1 MTDGRIPGKWVSEP
15 RFAEMDSDT
24 WAIFTRA
31 LAWSNEAGTDGAVKR
46 RYLGMFHN
54 SGELLPRCCD
64 HLEALGLWRKTPD
77 GYQFNDWDTP
87 AHRGGL
93 GQATAE
99 TVRNGKVRNA
109 AKQKRFR
116 ERQAGSEDP
125 GGEPTTSGNPVMSP
139 GYVGQDTTRQ
149 DTTRKSDYG
158 VTKNKQGLQAS
169 TDAPLTMLRSA
180 REFLKKPESESPQ
193 VVTDEMDIEVAPCCG
208 RPHSPLTTCEAAAGD
223 FG

>member
-1 MTDGRIPGKWVSEP
+1 MTDGRIPGKWVTEP

-54 SGELLPRCCD
+54 SGELLPRCYD
-64 HLEALGLWRKTPD
+64 NLEALGLWRKTPD
-77 GYQFNDWDTP
+77 GYQLEKWDTP

-99 TVRNGKVRNA
+99 SVRNGKARNA
-109 AKQKRFR
+109 AKQRRFR
-116 ERQAGSEDP
+116 ERLA
-125 GGEPTTSGNPVMSP
+125 GGEDLESEAITPSNPVTSP
-139 GYVGQDTTRQ
+139 GYVGQDTTGQ
-149 DTTRKSDYG
+149 DTTGQANYGSDEENG
-158 VTKNKQGLQAS
+158 KTATDTAVGFAEVGGLS
-169 TDAPLTMLRSA
+169 VDVRTG
-180 REFLKKPESESPQ
+180 EVF
-193 VVTDEMDIEVAPCCG
+193 EVAPCCG
-208 RPHSPLTTCEAAAGD
+208 LPHDPLVSCSAAGGD